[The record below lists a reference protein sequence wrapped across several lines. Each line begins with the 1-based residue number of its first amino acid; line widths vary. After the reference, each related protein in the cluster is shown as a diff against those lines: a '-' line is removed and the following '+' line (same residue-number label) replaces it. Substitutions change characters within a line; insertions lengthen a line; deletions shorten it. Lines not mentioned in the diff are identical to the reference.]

1 MTKNDAFLYLFNKR
15 IHALHLVHL
24 IAFVCVS

>member
-24 IAFVCVS
+24 IAFVFIS